1 MNKQPKPSVPRARQS
16 RQSREHRQQEILKAA
31 RDVFERRG
39 YEDATISEIAE
50 SIGVVEGTVLH
61 YFQNK
66 RTLMARVIESCY
78 EENLDLLEQGVSAI
92 EGARNKLRYAIH
104 RHMAYLFDNDKLC
117 SVILCESRGSHLEL
131 LDKVLDFNR
140 RYTNCVMKIVKEGKA
155 SGEINA
161 TLPPALVRNVV
172 FGTTE
177 HYLWDTLSGSRIQE
191 SSLDIANMLTNLIFD
206 GITQRADPKQQ
217 QIEGLISKLNRL
229 LPEA

>member
-1 MNKQPKPSVPRARQS
+1 M
-16 RQSREHRQQEILKAA
+16 KAA

-39 YEDATISEIAE
+39 YEDATISEIAD

-78 EENLDLLEQGVSAI
+78 EENLDSLEKGIYAI
-92 EGARNKLRYAIH
+92 DGARNKLRYAIH
-104 RHMAYLFDNDKLC
+104 LHMAYLFDNENLC

-131 LDKVLDFNR
+131 LEKVHDFNR

-155 SGEINA
+155 SGEIAANIPA
-161 TLPPALVRNVV
+161 TLVRNVV

-177 HYLWDTLSGSRIQE
+177 HYLWDALSGNRTRE
-191 SSLDIANMLTNLIFD
+191 SSLEIADMLIALIFD
-206 GITQRADPKQQ
+206 GVAKRPEQNLD
-217 QIEGLISKLNRL
+217 QIQGLIGKLNRL
-229 LPEA
+229 LPED